1 MKFMKLTI
9 LITVVS
15 VLSAVSLWE
24 DGSFFSL
31 QLRTGDILKVHFQE
45 KKVLKFEQQ
54 LKKNDNQNLKGKLI
68 SGEAW
73 GFIPMTTISENDD
86 TASKKELTIKQ
97 EKDLYVPVKIT
108 AITNRTVYLQGKSAS
123 LINGDTME
131 LTLKGQSDIN
141 RIASDLSLASQ
152 DIYDLRFEVVN
163 SSEQNDKILN
173 MDDLIFETNYSDIQS
188 NILVNN
194 NQTNLVVST
203 NRSSLSLKFKSVQ
216 DDKKKEM
223 VLFYLNTM
231 IKNLFY

>member
-1 MKFMKLTI
+1 MKLTI